1 MSHPARNVF
10 GHLPDG
16 RTIEQITLRG
26 GGMVAQV
33 LTLGAIV
40 QDLRLDGTPHPL
52 VLGAE
57 APAPYLGSMR
67 FFGAI
72 VGRFAN
78 RIAGGKFDLNGQ
90 TYHIPHNSPGGH
102 ALHGGPVGASQKLW
116 QVKQQTSASVTL
128 CLHLPDGDM
137 GFPGNMDVCVTISL
151 PETGVLQ
158 FEIDAATD
166 RATPCSFAHH
176 GYFSLDDTG
185 TLAQHDLQIAAD
197 HYLPVDDAL
206 IPTGDIAAVA
216 GGPFDFT
223 APRPLSGVALDHNFC
238 LSRERVPLRPVATL
252 RSAASGL
259 SMRMDST
266 EPGLQVYTGSQIP
279 TEGLDGLDGRRYGP
293 FSGIALEAQA
303 WPDAPNRPAF
313 PPAILTPDA
322 RYRQCTRYIFSKP

>member
-1 MSHPARNVF
+1 MSHPARTVF

-16 RTIEQITLRG
+16 QVIEKITLRG

-40 QDLRLDGTPHPL
+40 QDLRLDGVAHPL

-57 APAPYLGSMR
+57 AAEPYLDNMR

-78 RIAGGKFDLNGQ
+78 RIAGGQFDLNGK
-90 TYHIPHNSPGGH
+90 TYRIPQNSPGGH
-102 ALHGGPVGASQKLW
+102 ALHGGPVGSSQKLW
-116 QVKQQTSASVTL
+116 QVKQHTSASVTL

-137 GFPGNMDVCVTISL
+137 GFPGNMDVCATISL

-158 FEIDAATD
+158 FEIDATTD

-197 HYLPVDDAL
+197 HYLPVDGDL
-206 IPTGDIAAVA
+206 IPTGTIAPVA
-216 GGPFDFT
+216 GGLFDFR

-252 RSAASGL
+252 RSAASGV

-279 TEGLDGLDGRRYGP
+279 AEGLDGLGGRRYGP
-293 FSGIALEAQA
+293 FAGIALEAQA
-303 WPDAPNRPAF
+303 WPDAPNRPEF

-322 RYRQCTRYIFSKP
+322 RYRQCTRYVFSKP